1 MIEWLSFDVIAH
13 LWQSTLFVGIVWLA
27 TLALRRHVARVRCWL
42 WTAASVKFLVPLSWL
57 MSFGAQFEWRAAP
70 AIAQPAATFV
80 MEEILAPPVVAAVTS
95 TATAQP
101 TAFWPWVMASL
112 WAMGFV
118 GVVFWWWRQ
127 WCLVRGALRQ
137 AKPVELGP
145 GYDIEGLTV
154 LSSPWTFEPGVV
166 GIWRPVLLLPD
177 GLAERLS
184 SAQLNAVIAHERCH
198 IRNHDNLA
206 AGLQMLV
213 EALFWFHPLVW
224 WVERRLIDER
234 ERACDEAV
242 LRSGSHPSDYAEG
255 ILAVCRL
262 SVPVPLACVSGVTG
276 SDLRRRIEFILR
288 GTLSS
293 PMSAGRRYALV
304 LTAVAAVALPIVV
317 GAVNATPVAAAQTQN
332 LAGQWQGSIADKEQ
346 RLVFVLA
353 INSAGGGYTATMHRI
368 DQVGRP
374 VAASVVTQGST
385 VRLSVPTLEI
395 TFEGKLAL
403 DGNSIAGMLTEG
415 QASLPL
421 TLVRASKETA
431 WALPTPRSMAA
442 DAPTVFEVATV
453 KPAAPPPFP
462 GFQLFTV
469 RGPEVLAINTTTAA
483 LIRFA
488 YGVQTRQ
495 VSGGPSWIENDRFDV
510 TGRPQA
516 EGVPNNEQMRGLI
529 KSLLVDRFKLAV
541 HTEKRDLPAY
551 LLTVGK
557 QGHKLTQN
565 TSNPNGLA
573 STVRTGLGVISATNA
588 NMGHFAA
595 LLQSSVLDRPVVDR
609 TGLPGRFDFMLNWTP
624 DQSPSSAA
632 PTTPPDPNAPPGFFT
647 AIQEQ
652 LGLRIESQTAPVDVI
667 VIDRIERPS
676 DN

>member
-1 MIEWLSFDVIAH
+1 
-13 LWQSTLFVGIVWLA
+13 
-27 TLALRRHVARVRCWL
+27 
-42 WTAASVKFLVPLSWL
+42 
-57 MSFGAQFEWRAAP
+57 
-70 AIAQPAATFV
+70 
-80 MEEILAPPVVAAVTS
+80 
-95 TATAQP
+95 
-101 TAFWPWVMASL
+101 
-112 WAMGFV
+112 
-118 GVVFWWWRQ
+118 
-127 WCLVRGALRQ
+127 
-137 AKPVELGP
+137 
-145 GYDIEGLTV
+145 
-154 LSSPWTFEPGVV
+154 
-166 GIWRPVLLLPD
+166 
-177 GLAERLS
+177 
-184 SAQLNAVIAHERCH
+184 
-198 IRNHDNLA
+198 
-206 AGLQMLV
+206 MLV
-213 EALFWFHPLVW
+213 EALFWFHPLLW
-224 WVERRLIDER
+224 WVGRRLIDER

-288 GTLSS
+288 GTRSS
-293 PMSAGRRYALV
+293 PMSAGRRCALV
-304 LTAVAAVALPIVV
+304 FTAVASIALPVV
-317 GAVNATPVAAAQTQN
+317 AGAVNATAVVRVGQDASTPVAVNSQTQN
-332 LAGQWQGSIADKEQ
+332 LAGQWQGSIAGKE

-353 INSAGGGYTATMHRI
+353 TNSAGGGYTATTHRI
-368 DQVGRP
+368 DQGGRA
-374 VAASVVTQGST
+374 VAASVVMQGST
-385 VRLSVPTLEI
+385 VRLSVPTLDI
-395 TFEGKLAL
+395 TFEGKLAI
-403 DGNSIAGMLTEG
+403 DGNSIAGTLTEG
-415 QASLPL
+415 QGSLPL

-431 WALPTPRSMAA
+431 WALPAAPRSMAA
-442 DAPTVFEVATV
+442 DASTVFEVATV

-469 RGPEVLAINTTTAA
+469 RGREVLAINTTTAA

-495 VSGGPSWIENDRFDV
+495 VIGGPSWIENDRFDV

-529 KSLLVDRFKLAV
+529 KSLLGDRFKLAV
-541 HTEKRDLPAY
+541 HSEKRDLPAY

-595 LLQSSVLDRPVVDR
+595 LLQSSLLDRPVVDR

-632 PTTPPDPNAPPGFFT
+632 PTTPDPNAPPGFFT

-652 LGLRIESQTAPVDVI
+652 LGLRIETQTAPVDVI
-667 VIDRIERPS
+667 VIDRVEKPS
-676 DN
+676 EN